1 MSSLKFNVILGK
13 KQIILASLVMI
24 LSIAVYLN
32 YTFSGANEYD
42 LIAKGNETVSDE
54 VHYGEAQL
62 TGAPVADEYFTTA
75 RLDRKKARDE
85 AVETLAAALQSADLS
100 DEERELTT
108 GRALEVSR
116 QIESENKI
124 ETLVKAKGFTECL
137 AFVDDDSVRVV
148 VRTKGLD
155 SAQAAQIKNIII
167 EETGV
172 EPENISVGEIGL
184 TGTVSAQEVSSPEPQ
199 E

>member
-1 MSSLKFNVILGK
+1 MKFNMILGK

-32 YTFSGANEYD
+32 YTFAGTDSYD
-42 LIAKGNETVSDE
+42 LLAQNGESASDE
-54 VHYGEAQL
+54 VHYGEAQF
-62 TGAPVADEYFTTA
+62 TDAPLADEYFVTA

-85 AVETLAAALQSADLS
+85 AVETLAAALQSTELT

-108 GRALEVSR
+108 GRALEVSK

-172 EPENISVGEIGL
+172 QPENISVGEISF
-184 TGTVSAQEVSSPEPQ
+184 TSAEE
-199 E
+199 

>member
-1 MSSLKFNVILGK
+1 MKFNMILGK

-32 YTFSGANEYD
+32 YTFAGTED
-42 LIAKGNETVSDE
+42 LDLLAKGGESTSEE
-54 VHYGEAQL
+54 VNYGEAQY
-62 TGAPVADEYFTTA
+62 TGASVADEYFTSA

-85 AVETLAAALQSADLS
+85 AVETLAAALQSAELT

-108 GRALEVSR
+108 GRALEVSK

-137 AFVDDDSVRVV
+137 AFVDDSSVRVV
-148 VRTKGLD
+148 VRTEGLD

-172 EPENISVGEIGL
+172 APENISVGEISFQQS
-184 TGTVSAQEVSSPEPQ
+184 SASAASTSDE
-199 E
+199 